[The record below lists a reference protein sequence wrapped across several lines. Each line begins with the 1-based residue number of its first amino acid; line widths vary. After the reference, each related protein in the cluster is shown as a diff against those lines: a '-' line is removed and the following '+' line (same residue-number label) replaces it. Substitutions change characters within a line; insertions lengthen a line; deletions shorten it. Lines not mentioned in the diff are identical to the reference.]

1 VSVEIKGQPLIG
13 PDSLSHESEIV
24 QLSQSVDPLAAQ
36 EFVVHV
42 DTLQPIPMWKLE
54 DHLGGGA
61 RVEIVGNFCLGD
73 MVFTPVVP

>member
-1 VSVEIKGQPLIG
+1 LIG

-24 QLSQSVDPLAAQ
+24 QLGQSVDPLADQ

-42 DTLQPIPMWKLE
+42 DSLQPVPMWKLD

-61 RVEIVGNFCLGD
+61 RVEIVGSFCLGD
-73 MVFTPVVP
+73 MVFTPVP